1 MRNGVVYLSSVS
13 ASFIIIALFYMKEY
27 RLIKVVS
34 NHEELHS
41 VLLAGIIFKLCTK
54 YSNSQFLQFK

>member
-54 YSNSQFLQFK
+54 YS